1 MSKAK
6 EFLEA
11 SKEQS
16 TSIFPFKVENGE
28 VVTSSGQTLLMAN
41 REHGTTP
48 LTPVERD
55 GLIHFVAELL
65 NKNRK
70 QYVAFMAKYMA
81 R

>member
-6 EFLEA
+6 KFLET
-11 SKEQS
+11 SKEEN
-16 TSIFPFKVENGE
+16 TSIFPLKVQNGE
-28 VVTSSGQTLLMAN
+28 VITSSGQTLLMAN
-41 REHGTTP
+41 REYGTTP

-70 QYVAFMAKYMA
+70 QYVTFIGKYMT

>member
-6 EFLEA
+6 EFLEVA
-11 SKEQS
+11 KEPS
-16 TSIFPFKVENGE
+16 TSIFPCKVESGA
-28 VVTSSGQTLLMAN
+28 VVSSSGQVLLSAN

-70 QYVAFMAKYMA
+70 QYIAFMGKYMT